1 MAKPSNFFGA
11 SWASQ
16 ISGPQA
22 TRPLFPE
29 IIRSYSNLYI
39 AGNLE
44 EVGLLWNI
52 GMGQNLLYQ
61 GCEHHL
67 PALGFTG
74 MLLTAIYASCLWI
87 GEQKICASKL
97 SENNEI
103 ANQNGCIIMMQ
114 SLTPAAKKNM
124 FSWVWRSSPAN
135 WLRLRMAEWHD
146 FQ

>member
-1 MAKPSNFFGA
+1 MGNLSEVTRHLSAFMVYQIGSAITPSGNWCWTPKIQQFFHGKTQQFFGA

-87 GEQKICASKL
+87 GEQNFA
-97 SENNEI
+97 
-103 ANQNGCIIMMQ
+103 
-114 SLTPAAKKNM
+114 PV
-124 FSWVWRSSPAN
+124 SWVKTMKLPT
-135 WLRLRMAEWHD
+135 RMGV
-146 FQ
+146 